1 MIGALAKGM
10 EAGAWAFGAVLIFA
24 AGALLV
30 LCTGTAGVWRFRNCL
45 SRLHAAAVNDTL
57 GLGLAMLSLIVG
69 EGFTF
74 LSLKYLLVL
83 IFLWAASPVS
93 SHLIA
98 KIEVSTNPELQKQ
111 LPERTLPGRGKTSV
125 GKEADR

>member
-1 MIGALAKGM
+1 MNPIRFGISAALM
-10 EAGAWAFGAVLIFA
+10 A
-24 AGALLV
+24 AALLV

-57 GLGLAMLSLIVG
+57 GLGLAMLSLIVA

-74 LSLKYLLVL
+74 LSLKYVLVL
-83 IFLWAASPVS
+83 VFLWAASPVS

-98 KIEVSTNPELQKQ
+98 KMEVSTNPDLQKQ
-111 LPERTLPGRGKTSV
+111 LPERGLPGHGKAPR
-125 GKEADR
+125 GKEAEG